1 MEPQTKKF
9 CLFTRSF
16 QENPYLDFFISY
28 YVKLGFHQIIL
39 LKSDEFPY
47 QVPQKYVE
55 YVTIVKVLNLAN
67 KLLPKYDYLLKKT
80 RADWTLVVD
89 VDEFLILPKAYTS
102 IGSYVNSK
110 LPDNPDINVFYFR
123 WAMVEKY
130 DQQPE
135 STLQD
140 IFTNYKWFS
149 NHHIKSF
156 VKNQDLKKISHPHL
170 CQLTKPMV
178 CYFEGEITNIPKPN
192 HHELKATSY
201 EDAFILHLHTRSL
214 NNLTVKALSTQLN
227 QKKINNKAKLRQLV
241 EQLDQEGIKT
251 TSYSPDILFSLY
263 QEYIGN
269 KATLPYRHSEHKSI
283 QLTLQDY
290 YIPDFTSPL
299 INQTIE
305 TKELQIHLKHHKI
318 NYLKYQKLI
327 GIIDEIVKLTKIFHH

>member
-28 YVKLGFHQIIL
+28 YIKLGFHQIII
-39 LKSDEFPY
+39 LKSDDFPY
-47 QVPQKYVE
+47 QVAQKYTE

-67 KLLPKYDYLLKKT
+67 KLLPKYDYLLKKMH
-80 RADWTLVVD
+80 ADWTLVVD
-89 VDEFLILPKAYTS
+89 VDEFLILPKSYTS

-110 LPDNPDINVFYFR
+110 LQDNPNINVFYFR

-130 DQQPE
+130 DQQ
-135 STLQD
+135 TDANLQD

-149 NHHIKSF
+149 NDHIKSF

-170 CQLTKPMV
+170 CQLTKPIV
-178 CYFEGEITNIPKPN
+178 CYFEGETTNKPKPN
-192 HHELKATSY
+192 HHELKASSY
-201 EDAFILHLHTRSL
+201 GDAFLLHIHTRSL

-227 QKKINNKAKLRQLV
+227 NKKINNKAKLRQLV
-241 EQLDQEGIKT
+241 EQLDQERIKT
-251 TSYSPDILFSLY
+251 TSYSPDIVFSLY

-269 KATLPYRHSEHKSI
+269 KATLPYRHSEHKPI
-283 QLTLQDY
+283 QLILQDY

-299 INQTIE
+299 INQHRE
-305 TKELQIHLKHHKI
+305 NKELQIHLKHHKI
-318 NYLKYQKLI
+318 NHLKYQKLI
-327 GIIDEIVKLTKIFHH
+327 GIIDEIVRLTKIFHH